1 MYHIYNPRST
11 NGGGKTSLVR
21 AIMRKMQHLKD
32 YTTTNGVFT
41 QIFITPSGEHVA
53 VIGGYP
59 EGIASGGVDRVKN
72 VRDIVPACI
81 ELHHYSHILLE
92 GLLMSGLQQLTK
104 DIADGCPGSYYHARE
119 LDTPLDACIKNTLH
133 RREVA
138 GNTKP
143 FDPNNSLTPKH
154 RSTTMATAKLAL
166 WGMDAKAVSQWEA
179 YKEACELFGLPFSE
193 EDEIV

>member
-1 MYHIYNPRST
+1 
-11 NGGGKTSLVR
+11 
-21 AIMRKMQHLKD
+21 MQHLKD

-104 DIADGCPGSYYHARE
+104 DIADGCLGSYYHVRE

-154 RSTTMATAKLAL
+154 RSTTMATTKLASL
-166 WGMDAKAVSQWEA
+166 GMDAKVVSQWEA
-179 YKEACELFGLPFSE
+179 YKEACELFGIPFSE